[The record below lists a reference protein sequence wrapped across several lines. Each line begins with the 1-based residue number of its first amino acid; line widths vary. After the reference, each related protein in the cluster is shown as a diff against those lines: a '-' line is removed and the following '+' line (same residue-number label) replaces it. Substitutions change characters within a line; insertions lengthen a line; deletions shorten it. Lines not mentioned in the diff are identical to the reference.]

1 MTQQE
6 MEDLITFSSSLGMS
20 RTKGII
26 TINGILNKYIFA
38 SKKWTINIIKKELL
52 LLKRKARKEDEK

>member
-6 MEDLITFSSSLGMS
+6 MEDLITFSSSLGFS

-38 SKKWTINIIKKELL
+38 SRNWSIEIIKRELL
-52 LLKRKARKEDEK
+52 SWKAKK